1 MEPNEIKYYR
11 ITIKNIAEQTDRI
24 KDFIY
29 VIAEECNGNYVD
41 ILTNR
46 KIYFSNGRDSH
57 R

>member
-46 KIYFSNGRDSH
+46 KIYF
-57 R
+57 